1 MKKFKK
7 SIDFCTNSVYTRYI
21 KRKVVDIMREILIAY
36 KKGLVADWEIYLL
49 AYKKGL
55 ITEHEFGCLI

>member
-1 MKKFKK
+1 
-7 SIDFCTNSVYTRYI
+7 
-21 KRKVVDIMREILIAY
+21 MREILIAY